1 MYTSRMRR
9 IPTGNRQWGSGVTD
23 STRNDEFELDRDL
36 EKFRSLYE
44 QLPNEELS
52 EAVQNRIL
60 REARRQNLKRQ
71 FMSLI
76 TLRAFFTQP
85 ITTGIA
91 SIAGIAIGV
100 VLSQTALMQGPAM
113 LAVNQPVGKEM
124 QPATD
129 EVKWKGAEKIGLGK
143 KMQPLSDKPDL
154 PVHASY
160 KFYSVLSESE
170 QIVSGMEEES
180 ANGDLAGYYMI
191 QIGSYNKQSTAEEMK
206 ARLVSTDF
214 VVNVQTTKLQEQAQF
229 YRVLVGPFDTREL
242 VDQANRELK
251 AMGFTALTLRIS
263 NP

>member
-1 MYTSRMRR
+1 
-9 IPTGNRQWGSGVTD
+9 VTD

-36 EKFRSLYE
+36 AKFRSLYE

-52 EAVQNRIL
+52 DAVQNRIL

-91 SIAGIAIGV
+91 SIVGIAIGV

-113 LAVNQPVGKEM
+113 LALNQLVGKEM
-124 QPATD
+124 QPVID
-129 EVKWKGAEKIGLGK
+129 EDLLKWLENADLGK
-143 KMQPLSDKPDL
+143 RMEPLKIEAL
-154 PVHASY
+154 PPAQESY
-160 KFYSVLSESE
+160 EFYSVLSETE
-170 QIVSGMEEES
+170 QIVSGLEEEGTNVDS
-180 ANGDLAGYYMI
+180 LGYYMV
-191 QIGSYNKQSTAEEMK
+191 QIGSYNKRSTAEAIK
-206 ARLVSTDF
+206 ARLVSTNF
-214 VVNVQTTKLQEQAQF
+214 MVNVQPANSQEQVESHRSLQGVEF

-242 VDQANRELK
+242 VNQANEALK
-251 AMGFTALTLRIS
+251 DMGFTTLTLRIS